1 MKWTGTGKSLDKP
14 HAPPVFLRAMKCCA
28 HCQKEIPEG
37 EPAGRQ
43 AQCPFCGADLH
54 ICLNCVFY
62 EPGIYN
68 DCRESQAER
77 VVEKSRSNF
86 CDYFQY
92 RTGAAKPGRRPADL
106 QEKLGAL
113 FKK

>member
-1 MKWTGTGKSLDKP
+1 
-14 HAPPVFLRAMKCCA
+14 MKCCA
-28 HCQKEIPEG
+28 HSQKEIPEG

>member
-1 MKWTGTGKSLDKP
+1 
-14 HAPPVFLRAMKCCA
+14 MKCCA

-54 ICLNCVFY
+54 ICHNCVFY

>member
-1 MKWTGTGKSLDKP
+1 MKNCS
-14 HAPPVFLRAMKCCA
+14 R
-28 HCQKEIPEG
+28 CQKEIPG
-37 EPAGRQ
+37 DTPTGRQ

-54 ICLNCVFY
+54 VCLNCIFY
-62 EPGIYN
+62 ERGIYN

-77 VVEKSRSNF
+77 VLEKSRSNF

-92 RTGAAKPGRRPADL
+92 RNGAVNPGKRPAGL
-106 QEKLGAL
+106 QEKLSNL

>member
-1 MKWTGTGKSLDKP
+1 MTRRLKSLLTKRMRRLY
-14 HAPPVFLRAMKCCA
+14 FLRAMKNCA
-28 HCQKEIPEG
+28 HCQKEIPDERWI
-37 EPAGRQ
+37 GRQ
-43 AQCPFCGADLH
+43 AQCPFCGGDLH

-92 RTGAAKPGRRPADL
+92 RTGAAKPGRRPVDV
-106 QEKLGAL
+106 QEKFGAL

>member
-1 MKWTGTGKSLDKP
+1 MKN
-14 HAPPVFLRAMKCCA
+14 CA

>member
-1 MKWTGTGKSLDKP
+1 
-14 HAPPVFLRAMKCCA
+14 MKCCA